1 VPPAQEYKSFC
12 FFSFRTGRI
21 FFFEKKK
28 QKTFTHVEP
37 LPAPVCLT
45 RRLLHMPAINQVTEL
60 TMADGIAI
68 ITTDYKP
75 VNALSQKVREGLLTA
90 LKQAIADDTV
100 SAIVIGCK
108 GRTFFAGADIT
119 EFGKPFMP
127 PGPDDIM
134 GAMEASPKPLV
145 AAMFGTALGG
155 GLEVALG
162 CHFRVATATTTIGLP
177 EVKLGILPGGGGT
190 QRLPRLIGPEKAV
203 AAIVSG
209 APMTAQTAIDDGVI
223 DAIVTEPIAGAV
235 EFARNVLR
243 QARPLLRVRDRD
255 DKIRA
260 TRADPS
266 GFEAAAKLATKKL
279 GALEAPAACVEAVR
293 NAFTLPF
300 DEGIAAE
307 AALFRRLVGGSQSAA
322 QRHIFFA
329 QRDASKVP
337 GMPEDVRPAGIGR
350 AVVIGGGTMGG
361 GIAMC
366 FANAGMDV
374 TIVETNEA
382 FLARGL
388 ERVRNTYAVSAK
400 RGALPQAAMDQC
412 VSRIHGT
419 TDWDA
424 VRGADLVI
432 EAVFEEMALKKSIFV
447 RLDELA
453 KPGALLASNTSTL
466 DIDAIA
472 GATSRPQDV
481 IGLHFFSPANVM
493 KLLEIVRGKETSYQT
508 IATSLS
514 VAKLLSKIPVVVG
527 NCDGFVGNR
536 MVARRSTECER
547 LLLEGASPQ
556 AVDDVVLKF
565 GFPMGA
571 YAMGDLAG
579 LDVAYRIRR
588 GIGMTAPVSDA
599 LAEAGHYGQ
608 KTGRG
613 YFIYENGSRE
623 PLPDPSVEA
632 LARAKAGEL
641 GIVQRDISDQEI
653 LERMTYPMINEAA
666 RILQEGIAARS
677 SDIDVVWVFG
687 YGWPIWRGGPCFY
700 ADLTGAGNICAAL
713 DRYADASADEGLR
726 PAPLLRE
733 MAETGKTFADYGA
746 L

>member
-1 VPPAQEYKSFC
+1 MS
-12 FFSFRTGRI
+12 
-21 FFFEKKK
+21 
-28 QKTFTHVEP
+28 
-37 LPAPVCLT
+37 
-45 RRLLHMPAINQVTEL
+45 AINQVIDMSVE
-60 TMADGIAI
+60 DGIAV
-68 ITTDYKP
+68 ITADNKP
-75 VNALSQKVREGLLTA
+75 VNALSQPVREGLLTA
-90 LKQAIADDTV
+90 LRLALADRAV
-100 SAIVIGCK
+100 SAIILGCK

-119 EFGKPFMP
+119 EFGKPLVP

-134 GAMEASPKPLV
+134 GAMEASTKPLI

-155 GLEVALG
+155 GLEVAMG
-162 CHFRVATATTTIGLP
+162 CHFRVATAATMIGLP

-209 APMTAQTAIDDGVI
+209 APMSAQTALADGVI
-223 DAIVTEPIAGAV
+223 DAIVTDPIAGAI
-235 EFARNVLR
+235 EFAKHVLR
-243 QARPLLRVRDRD
+243 EPRPLLRVRDRE
-255 DKIRA
+255 DKIRS

-266 GFEAAAKLATKKL
+266 AFEAAARLATKKL
-279 GALEAPAACVEAVR
+279 GGLEAPAACVEAVR

-307 AALFRRLVGGSQSAA
+307 AALFRRLVNGEQSAA

-329 QRDASKVP
+329 QREASKAP
-337 GMPEDVRPAGIGR
+337 GMPAAVRPATIGK

-374 TIVETNEA
+374 TIVETTEA

-388 ERVRNTYAVSAK
+388 ERVRGTYAVSVK
-400 RGALPQAAMDQC
+400 RGALQQPAMDTC

-419 TDWDA
+419 TDWDV
-424 VRGADLVI
+424 VRDADLVI
-432 EAVFEEMALKKSIFV
+432 EAVFEEMALKKSIFA

-481 IGLHFFSPANVM
+481 VGLHFFSPANVM
-493 KLLEIVRGKETSYQT
+493 KLLEIVRGKATSYQT
-508 IATSLS
+508 LATSLA
-514 VAKLLSKIPVVVG
+514 VGKLLSKIPVVVG

-556 AVDDVVLKF
+556 AVDSVVVKF

-571 YAMGDLAG
+571 FAMGDLAG
-579 LDVAYRIRR
+579 LDVAHRIRR
-588 GIGMTAPVSDA
+588 GIGVTAPVSDA

-613 YFIYENGSRE
+613 YFIYESGSRE
-623 PLPDPSVEA
+623 PVADPSVVA
-632 LARAKAGEL
+632 LARAKAEAL
-641 GIVQRDISDQEI
+641 GIVRRDIGAQEI

-666 RILQEGIAARS
+666 RILQEGIASRS

-700 ADLTGAGNICAAL
+700 ADLTGAAAICAAL

-733 MAETGKTFADYGA
+733 MAAAGRTFADYGA
-746 L
+746 R